1 MEFLSYFYDH
11 NFAIFANAPLLN
23 SNYNYVLYFQ
33 AQNDDDLFHLLLKHS
48 LLSKIVYSVY
58 YKPVIG
64 YLLSNQNIQEEPH
77 EFMSIEKIVNN
88 LNENG
93 FTAEAG
99 SLLLQSRST
108 HSVLQTFGQKQ
119 NMVVIADYILYYNNL
134 KYFRIYIT
142 D

>member
-1 MEFLSYFYDH
+1 MTYFHGLYNAILYDH

-48 LLSKIVYSVY
+48 LLPKIVYSVY

-77 EFMSIEKIVNN
+77 DFMSIEKIVNN

-108 HSVLQTFGQKQ
+108 HSVLQTFGSAFGALGKW
-119 NMVVIADYILYYNNL
+119 L
-134 KYFRIYIT
+134 KH
-142 D
+142 